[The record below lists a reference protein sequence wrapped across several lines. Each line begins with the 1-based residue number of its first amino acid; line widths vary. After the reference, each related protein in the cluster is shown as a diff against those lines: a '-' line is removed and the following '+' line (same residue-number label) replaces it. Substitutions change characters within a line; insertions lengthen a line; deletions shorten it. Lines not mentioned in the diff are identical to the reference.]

1 MMNSQ
6 CLRRDDPGMWLR
18 VLTFAG
24 VLLAGPILA
33 QAAPPQGGN
42 AVGKKTPAAAAAV
55 STAQENPRLV
65 EWPGMYWEGHLNPH
79 MREKPEWYATAE
91 AVRIADNVLLYQCNS
106 GGWPKTLAF
115 KKRYNITAIISDADR
130 PALAALKSRTD
141 STIDNASTYTEIE
154 FLARAFNATKQA
166 RFKDGFLKGVDYL
179 LKAQYENGGWPQ
191 FYPFPKDQAYLAR
204 IASNRDEKDYFLH
217 ITFNDE
223 AMVNVLRLLR
233 RIASDNPEYAFVDAD
248 RRARC
253 GKAVAKGIECILKC
267 QVVVN
272 GKRTGWCSQHNER
285 TLAPA
290 GARVYEKASLSG
302 SEAVG
307 IVRFLMSIDAP
318 TPAVVDAIQS
328 AVAWFDAVK
337 IMGLRVVDKKDP
349 SLPKGGDRVVV
360 ADPAAEPLW
369 ARFGDLGTFKPI
381 FCGNNGVAK
390 HSLAEIEQE
399 RRAGYMW
406 YCTIPADLLARDYPA
421 WQKKWAPGKNV
432 LGNHQHE

>member
-1 MMNSQ
+1 MMNNQ
-6 CLRRDDPGMWLR
+6 CLRRDDPGTWLR

-24 VLLAGPILA
+24 VLLADPCFA

-42 AVGKKTPAAAAAV
+42 AVGKKPPAASAAV

-65 EWPGMYWEGHLNPH
+65 EWPGMYWEGHLSGH
-79 MREKPEWYATAE
+79 MREKPEWHATAE
-91 AVRIADNVLLYQCNS
+91 AVRIADNVLLYQCDS

-115 KKRYNITAIISDADR
+115 KKRYDITALVSDADR
-130 PALAALKSRTD
+130 PSIAALKSRTD

-191 FYPFPKDQAYLAR
+191 FYPFPKDKAYLAR

-267 QVVVN
+267 QVVVD

-337 IMGLRVVDKKDP
+337 IKGLRVVDKKDP

-406 YCTIPADLLARDYPA
+406 YCTTPADLLARDYPA

-432 LGNHQHE
+432 LEK